1 MNPVITEH
9 QAEIAEVCRRHK
21 ILRLEAYELLGRIGP
36 PEAPYELGFVADFAQ
51 IESRHYRQ
59 VVNLEEDLGKV
70 LNRRVWISGLS
81 GLKIEARG
89 ESPNPEALR
98 ILKEMEPVYGNGK
111 STATSRSTG
120 SAAAA

>member
-1 MNPVITEH
+1 MNPVIAEH
-9 QAEIAEVCRRHK
+9 QAEIAEICRRHK
-21 ILRLEAYELLGRIGP
+21 ILRLEAYRPLRGAGP
-36 PEAPYELGFVADFAQ
+36 PDAPYEVGFVADFAE

-70 LNRRVWISGLS
+70 LNRRVCISGLPS
-81 GLKIEARG
+81 LKIHARD
-89 ESPNPEALR
+89 ELPDALR
-98 ILKEMEPVYGNGK
+98 ILREMEPVYNSNGK

>member
-9 QAEIAEVCRRHK
+9 QAEIAEICRRHK
-21 ILRLEAYELLGRIGP
+21 ILRLEAFDLLDRSP
-36 PEAPYELGFVADFAQ
+36 PEDPYEVGFAAEFAQ
-51 IESRHYRQ
+51 IASPGYYRQ
-59 VVNLEEDLGKV
+59 VVDLEEDLGKV
-70 LNRRVWISGLS
+70 LNRRVWISGLPS
-81 GLKIEARG
+81 LKNDA
-89 ESPNPEALR
+89 SNDNPEALR